1 MHSQDNS
8 DSNDYGY
15 GELPDYMA
23 MALEDHFSRIT
34 ISLHSAQMSDS
45 EIMGVF
51 VCKSYSFGMTA
62 QENVGVSE

>member
-1 MHSQDNS
+1 MANTNS
-8 DSNDYGY
+8 NNDYGY
-15 GELPDYMA
+15 GELPDYTV

-34 ISLHSAQMSDS
+34 ISLHSARVSDS

-51 VCKSYSFGMTA
+51 VCKSYSGGMTA